1 MAAERTLAIIKPDA
15 MTKGVIGQ
23 FINRIEENGLKVVA
37 MRMQQLTKDK
47 AEGFYAVHKDKPFF
61 GDLVKFMTSGPVV
74 VMCLEGKDAIA
85 KWRTVMGA
93 TDPAKA
99 AEGTI
104 RADFGTDIQ
113 CNASHGSDAPE
124 TAKFEVAYFFEP
136 TDLVKYEWD

>member
-37 MRMQQLTKDK
+37 MRMQQLSKDK

-61 GDLVKFMTSGPVV
+61 KDLVKFMTSGPVV
-74 VMCLEGKDAIA
+74 VMCLEGKDSIA
-85 KWRTVMGA
+85 KWRAVMGA

-113 CNASHGSDAPE
+113 CNASHGSDAAE
-124 TAKFEVAYFFEP
+124 TAKFEIAYFFEP
-136 TDLVKYEWD
+136 TDIIKYEWD

>member
-15 MTKGVIGQ
+15 LTKGVIGQ

-37 MRMQQLTKDK
+37 MRMQQLSKEK
-47 AEGFYAVHKDKPFF
+47 AEGFYAVHKDRPFF

-113 CNASHGSDAPE
+113 CNASHGSDAAE
-124 TAKFEVAYFFEP
+124 TAKFEIAYFFESN
-136 TDLVKYEWD
+136 DLVKYEWD

>member
-1 MAAERTLAIIKPDA
+1 MASEKTLAIIKPDA

-23 FINRIEENGLKVVA
+23 FINRIEENSLKVVA
-37 MRMQQLTKDK
+37 MRMQQLSKEK

-61 GDLVKFMTSGPVV
+61 KDLVKFMTSGPVV

-85 KWRTVMGA
+85 KWRKVMGA

-99 AEGTI
+99 EAGTI

-113 CNASHGSDAPE
+113 CNASHGSDGPE
-124 TAKFEVAYFFEP
+124 TAKFEIAYFFEP
-136 TDLVKYEWD
+136 TDVVKYEWD

>member
-1 MAAERTLAIIKPDA
+1 MAVERTLAIIKPDA
-15 MTKGVIGQ
+15 LTKGVIGQ

-37 MRMQQLTKDK
+37 MRMQHLSKDK
-47 AEGFYAVHKDKPFF
+47 AEGFYAVHKDRPFF

-85 KWRTVMGA
+85 KWRSVMGA

-113 CNASHGSDAPE
+113 CNASHGSDAAE
-124 TAKFEVAYFFEP
+124 TAKLEIAYFFESN
-136 TDLVKYEWD
+136 DLVKYEWD

>member
-1 MAAERTLAIIKPDA
+1 MTAEKTLAIIKPDA

-37 MRMQQLTKDK
+37 MRMQHLSKDK

-61 GDLVKFMTSGPVV
+61 KDLVKFMTSGPVV
-74 VMCLEGKDAIA
+74 VMALEGKDAIA
-85 KWRTVMGA
+85 KWRKVMGA

-99 AEGTI
+99 EAGTI

-113 CNASHGSDAPE
+113 CNASHGSDASE
-124 TAKFEVAYFFEP
+124 TAKFEISYFFEP
-136 TDLVKYEWD
+136 TDVVKYEWD

>member
-1 MAAERTLAIIKPDA
+1 MTAEKTLAIIKPDA
-15 MTKGVIGQ
+15 LTKGVIGQ

-37 MRMQQLTKDK
+37 MRMQHLSKDK

-61 GDLVKFMTSGPVV
+61 KDLVKFMTSGPVV
-74 VMCLEGKDAIA
+74 VMALEGKDAIA
-85 KWRTVMGA
+85 KWRKVMGA

-99 AEGTI
+99 EEGTI

-124 TAKFEVAYFFEP
+124 TAKFEISYFFEP
-136 TDLVKYEWD
+136 TDVVKYEWD

>member
-15 MTKGVIGQ
+15 MCKGVIGQ

-99 AEGTI
+99 ALGTI

-113 CNASHGSDAPE
+113 CNASHGSDAAE
-124 TAKFEVAYFFEP
+124 TAKFEIAYFFESG
-136 TDLVKYEWD
+136 DLVKYEWD

>member
-23 FINRIEENGLKVVA
+23 FINRIEENSLKVVA
-37 MRMQQLTKDK
+37 MRMQHLSKDK
-47 AEGFYAVHKDKPFF
+47 AEGFYSVHKDKPFF

-124 TAKFEVAYFFEP
+124 TAKFEIAYFFESN
-136 TDLVKYEWD
+136 DLVKYEWD

>member
-1 MAAERTLAIIKPDA
+1 MAVERTLAIIKPDA

-23 FINRIEENGLKVVA
+23 IINRIEENGLKVVA
-37 MRMQQLTKDK
+37 MRMQQLGKDR

-61 GDLVKFMTSGPVV
+61 KDLVKFMASGPVV
-74 VMCLEGKDAIA
+74 IMCLEGKGAIA
-85 KWRTVMGA
+85 KWRDVMGV

-99 AEGTI
+99 AAGTI

-136 TDLVKYEWD
+136 SDIVKYEWD